1 MLTTVASLHMDENA
15 ESWLQVYK
23 LKVGLGSW
31 QEFMVA
37 VQEKFGAYDYQHAI
51 DELLDL
57 QQTGSVVE
65 YAGEFEALQYQITMH
80 DLGMGDV
87 YFISQFIKGLKPELR
102 YQVQG
107 QVPAIMERAV
117 RLAEIQETIQEKTK
131 SKFQRTGSQ
140 TRNLL
145 FLLGRMTKDLS
156 QHWWEYLKRQ
166 PRDFCRAKNL
176 CYFCREPY
184 DPAHAAKCPKRPKAQ
199 ANALVVNDLDVHL
212 TDEVLK

>member
-1 MLTTVASLHMDENA
+1 MPKMNFPRFNGKNPGIWKNKCEDYFYLLNIPEAMWTTVASLHMDENA

-23 LKVGLGSW
+23 LKMGLGSW

-57 QQTGSVVE
+57 QQTGTVVE

-107 QVPAIMERAV
+107 QVPTILERAV

-131 SKFQRTGSQ
+131 TKFQRTGNQ
-140 TRNLL
+140 TRQSSFSLGKNDQRPQSTLVGVSKETTEG
-145 FLLGRMTKDLS
+145 FLQS
-156 QHWWEYLKRQ
+156 Q
-166 PRDFCRAKNL
+166 
-176 CYFCREPY
+176 
-184 DPAHAAKCPKRPKAQ
+184 
-199 ANALVVNDLDVHL
+199 
-212 TDEVLK
+212 

>member
-1 MLTTVASLHMDENA
+1 
-15 ESWLQVYK
+15 
-23 LKVGLGSW
+23 
-31 QEFMVA
+31 MVA

-57 QQTGSVVE
+57 QQTDTVVE

-107 QVPAIMERAV
+107 QVPAILERAV

-131 SKFQRTGSQ
+131 TKFQRTGNQ
-140 TRNLL
+140 TRQSSFSLGKNDQRPQSTLVGVSKETTEG
-145 FLLGRMTKDLS
+145 FLQS
-156 QHWWEYLKRQ
+156 Q
-166 PRDFCRAKNL
+166 
-176 CYFCREPY
+176 
-184 DPAHAAKCPKRPKAQ
+184 
-199 ANALVVNDLDVHL
+199 
-212 TDEVLK
+212 